1 MIQDLIFQ
9 FWLLLFKGGDEE
21 MERHFKIIDH
31 YYPHDE
37 IWIVNE
43 SKLKADFRYLKA
55 ANLEELLAQM
65 REQGYDVLE
74 FKLPK
79 NY

>member
-1 MIQDLIFQ
+1 
-9 FWLLLFKGGDEE
+9 

-31 YYPHDE
+31 YYPHQE

-43 SKLKADFRYLKA
+43 SKLIFDFRYLKA
-55 ANLEELLAQM
+55 SNLEELLQKM
-65 REQGYDVLE
+65 KEIGYDVLE
-74 FKLPK
+74 FNLPK

>member
-1 MIQDLIFQ
+1 
-9 FWLLLFKGGDEE
+9 
-21 MERHFKIIDH
+21 MERHFKIIDQ

-43 SKLKADFRYLKA
+43 SKLKTDFKYLKTN
-55 ANLEELLAQM
+55 NLDELLNQI
-65 REQGYDVLE
+65 RELGYDVLE
-74 FKLPK
+74 FNLPT

>member
-1 MIQDLIFQ
+1 
-9 FWLLLFKGGDEE
+9 

-74 FKLPK
+74 FNLPK